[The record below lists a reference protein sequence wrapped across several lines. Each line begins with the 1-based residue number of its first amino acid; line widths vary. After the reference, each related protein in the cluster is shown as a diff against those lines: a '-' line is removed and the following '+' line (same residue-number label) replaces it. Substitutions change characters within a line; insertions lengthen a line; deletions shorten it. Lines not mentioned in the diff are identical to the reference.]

1 MGKRKKQKRDGEFV
15 WPEDVEAALVQDI
28 RAQPVSKKTQESSG
42 CRRSVGAR
50 IPAFLIPIQVGLVVS
65 QTENIFLMCWPWLYC
80 CFPPVIEPRKPSE
93 RSTRVHH
100 PGAPDAPR
108 AKRTHEDVE
117 EEKALKAVVIADR
130 ERRRI
135 EAIAM
140 VAAIDAEQ
148 DAAAEAE
155 EDNAIFTL
163 DDLHEDAM
171 DVDRTGDT
179 ADEDAPFLEF
189 TQQDFERVEDDD
201 VYRSPDEFEKLKAK
215 PLAVKKV
222 KKVKVLKGD
231 TRKEVEVAT
240 KLLAESKMAKGLA
253 IAVKKKGVQ
262 NSNAAAASTK
272 AGVSSRWRASK
283 AAEQVTP
290 PGSPKLGGLTD
301 EDAEARRPE
310 SGAQLEV
317 PQRINEFIRIDDS
330 SDPEDTPS
338 KPPVKAQLSLAL
350 QELGWKETRSI
361 RHAAKTP
368 KKTPKPKA
376 TVRSEASSD
385 SSVFTPDGAADV
397 KGLPAFIG
405 PTWDSHFLPALYAA
419 FDCSLDPLMV
429 GAKVDFE
436 SAGLLS
442 EESLSPLSINSFR
455 PLNSKGIR

>member
-15 WPEDVEAALVQDI
+15 WPEDVEAALVQGLSLYP
-28 RAQPVSKKTQESSG
+28 RKHKKVVRYVLKRTNIYRSTKQISSW
-42 CRRSVGAR
+42 V
-50 IPAFLIPIQVGLVVS
+50 
-65 QTENIFLMCWPWLYC
+65 QTE
-80 CFPPVIEPRKPSE
+80 RG
-93 RSTRVHH
+93 R
-100 PGAPDAPR
+100 PDSRLP
-108 AKRTHEDVE
+108 E

-338 KPPVKAQLSLAL
+338 KCALPHLFFIKTSASDHSERSGGPPR
-350 QELGWKETRSI
+350 E
-361 RHAAKTP
+361 
-368 KKTPKPKA
+368 
-376 TVRSEASSD
+376 RSERHTQTS
-385 SSVFTPDGAADV
+385 GAE
-397 KGLPAFIG
+397 IS
-405 PTWDSHFLPALYAA
+405 THQT
-419 FDCSLDPLMV
+419 FDIF
-429 GAKVDFE
+429 A
-436 SAGLLS
+436 AGLYN
-442 EESLSPLSINSFR
+442 I
-455 PLNSKGIR
+455 KQHQKTA

>member
-1 MGKRKKQKRDGEFV
+1 M
-15 WPEDVEAALVQDI
+15 PEANSVDAGISETSVI
-28 RAQPVSKKTQESSG
+28 RAGNEVVGKGRGRVLIVGNDVGSEDGNRRISTAIVKIVFGLGFVS
-42 CRRSVGAR
+42 R
-50 IPAFLIPIQVGLVVS
+50 L
-65 QTENIFLMCWPWLYC
+65 
-80 CFPPVIEPRKPSE
+80 
-93 RSTRVHH
+93 RSTARKAIGSMKDSGNVNQF
-100 PGAPDAPR
+100 
-108 AKRTHEDVE
+108 EMEE

-179 ADEDAPFLEF
+179 ADEDAAFLEF

-262 NSNAAAASTK
+262 NSVYQ
-272 AGVSSRWRASK
+272 GWRLQPL
-283 AAEQVTP
+283 EGIE
-290 PGSPKLGGLTD
+290 GS
-301 EDAEARRPE
+301 
-310 SGAQLEV
+310 
-317 PQRINEFIRIDDS
+317 
-330 SDPEDTPS
+330 
-338 KPPVKAQLSLAL
+338 
-350 QELGWKETRSI
+350 
-361 RHAAKTP
+361 
-368 KKTPKPKA
+368 
-376 TVRSEASSD
+376 
-385 SSVFTPDGAADV
+385 
-397 KGLPAFIG
+397 
-405 PTWDSHFLPALYAA
+405 
-419 FDCSLDPLMV
+419 
-429 GAKVDFE
+429 
-436 SAGLLS
+436 
-442 EESLSPLSINSFR
+442 
-455 PLNSKGIR
+455 